1 MKSLSCVRLFDLIKG
16 GFPGG
21 SVVKNPPANAGDTV
35 WSLCWED
42 PLEKKRATH
51 SGTLAWEIPWTEGPG
66 ELSSMGSQESDMIW
80 WLNNKNCRLVYYTS
94 QRRYRDD
101 SVLVFNTLRI
111 ELSLVNFCI
120 FLKKKFQKKH
130 AYLFVH
136 LFTKQITFKCLLCTK
151 HCSDVTGY
159 KHWKITAPAL
169 LAQACSAPL
178 PVKSLHVSSLQHQIM
193 TTPGKYCPTAP
204 ESVAPSILPSL
215 LLFISLGLMMY
226 AFQAEKACFL

>member
-1 MKSLSCVRLFDLIKG
+1 MR
-16 GFPGG
+16 
-21 SVVKNPPANAGDTV
+21 
-35 WSLCWED
+35 
-42 PLEKKRATH
+42 
-51 SGTLAWEIPWTEGPG
+51 
-66 ELSSMGSQESDMIW
+66 SQESDMIW

-136 LFTKQITFKCLLCTK
+136 FFTKQITFKCLLCTK

-178 PVKSLHVSSLQHQIM
+178 PVESLRVSHPSSIRSWRPWEM
-193 TTPGKYCPTAP
+193 FPTAP

-215 LLFISLGLMMY
+215 PLFISLGYDDVWLPSWKSMISINISHIMGRIDIVISLTSTHHSLDHPALY
-226 AFQAEKACFL
+226 GSDTLEQWKEIVSRDSF

>member
-1 MKSLSCVRLFDLIKG
+1 MR
-16 GFPGG
+16 
-21 SVVKNPPANAGDTV
+21 
-35 WSLCWED
+35 
-42 PLEKKRATH
+42 
-51 SGTLAWEIPWTEGPG
+51 
-66 ELSSMGSQESDMIW
+66 SQESDMIW

-136 LFTKQITFKCLLCTK
+136 FFTKQITFKCLLCTK

-215 LLFISLGLMMY
+215 PLFISLGYDDVWLPSWKSMISINISHIMGKIDIVISLTSTHHSLDHPALY
-226 AFQAEKACFL
+226 GSDTLEQWKEIVSRDSF